1 MSIDPPEKNAGA
13 AAEDADLGASALSQ
27 DDSVWASPSVG
38 SIEDVYRQLLARA
51 PESAM
56 EPRMEAVEQAV
67 ELLGDPHRAAPVIHI
82 TGTNGKTSTARIIEA
97 LLLSQ
102 DLRVGRYT
110 SPHLESVTER
120 ICLDGSPVTE
130 ETFVR
135 VFAEIAPLIS
145 VVDSGLEAEGKQR
158 LTYFELLTVLGFAIF
173 ADAPVD
179 IVVLEVGLGGQWDA
193 TNVADA
199 AVSVITPI
207 DLDHTEL
214 LGDTVEDIAHE
225 KAGILKPEGFLI
237 SAAQVPEVADI
248 LLERAQELGIPFRF
262 EGVEFGVTER
272 TPGVGGQQLSIR
284 GLASEYEE
292 LLLPLLGAHQAQNAS
307 VAVAAVE
314 AFVGGG
320 ERALDLEVVR
330 DAFAAVTSP
339 GRLELMQPSPPVILD
354 AAHNPHGVRASA
366 EGLVESFHPERL
378 YAVVGVLAEKD
389 VDGVLR
395 ALHDGYDHAR
405 TQWWFTRSSSPRA
418 VDPEQLAEAAIA
430 LGFDEA
436 AVRTSSSIGE
446 AIEEALSAA
455 RAESASDSE
464 GKGESAVLVTGSITV
479 VGEAREILGR

>member
-1 MSIDPPEKNAGA
+1 MSIDPPKKDT
-13 AAEDADLGASALSQ
+13 AAEGTDLGASALSQ
-27 DDSVWASPSVG
+27 DDSVWAAPSVG
-38 SIEDVYRQLLARA
+38 SVEDVYQQLLARA

-82 TGTNGKTSTARIIEA
+82 TGTNGKTSTARMIEA

-158 LTYFELLTVLGFAIF
+158 LTYFELLTVLAFAIF

-199 AVSVITPI
+199 AVSVVTPI

-237 SAAQVPEVADI
+237 SAAQVPEAADI

-262 EGVEFGVTER
+262 EGVEFGVAER

-284 GLASEYEE
+284 GLAAEYDE
-292 LLLPLLGAHQAQNAS
+292 LLLPLLGAHQGQNAA

-320 ERALDLEVVR
+320 ERALDIEVVR
-330 DAFAAVTSP
+330 DAFAAMTSP

-354 AAHNPHGVRASA
+354 AGHNPHGVRASA
-366 EGLVESFHPERL
+366 EGLVEAFHPERL

-395 ALHDGYDHAR
+395 ALHDGYGHASM
-405 TQWWFTRSSSPRA
+405 QWWFTRSGSPRA
-418 VDPEQLAEAAIA
+418 VDPEELAAAAVELGYDEASVHTAETIGEGLEAALA
-430 LGFDEA
+430 
-436 AVRTSSSIGE
+436 
-446 AIEEALSAA
+446 AA
-455 RAESASDSE
+455 RTEVE

-479 VGEAREILGR
+479 VGEARGILEG

>member
-1 MSIDPPEKNAGA
+1 MSGA
-13 AAEDADLGASALSQ
+13 PAPQTVEQVYAD
-27 DDSVWASPSVG
+27 
-38 SIEDVYRQLLARA
+38 LLARA
-51 PESAM
+51 PENAM
-56 EPRMEAVEQAV
+56 EPRLEPMRRVLA
-67 ELLGDPHRAAPVIHI
+67 LLGDPQHAAPVIHL
-82 TGTNGKTSTARIIEA
+82 TGTNGKTSTARMIEA
-97 LLLSQ
+97 V
-102 DLRVGRYT
+102 LRSYGLRTGRYT
-110 SPHLESVTER
+110 SPHLQSVTER
-120 ICLDGSPVTE
+120 ISIDGAPVSD

-135 VFAEIAPLIS
+135 VWGEILPIVQAVDAE
-145 VVDSGLEAEGKQR
+145 LEAEGRPR
-158 LTYFELLTVLGFAIF
+158 LTYFEAVTTLGFAVF
-173 ADAPVD
+173 ADEPVEV
-179 IVVLEVGLGGQWDA
+179 VVLEVGLGGITDA
-193 TNVADA
+193 TNVADG
-199 AVSVITPI
+199 AVSVVTPI
-207 DLDHTEL
+207 SLDHTDL
-214 LGDTVEDIAHE
+214 LGETEAEIAEE
-225 KAGILKPEGFLI
+225 KAGIVKPGGALVSAVQERD
-237 SAAQVPEVADI
+237 AAQV
-248 LLERAQELGIPFRF
+248 LLEAARAADVPFRF

-292 LLLPLLGAHQAQNAS
+292 LLLPLLGAHQGQNAA

-354 AAHNPHGVRASA
+354 AAHNPHGARASA